1 MFQLAVRER
10 TELFQVILHFEIA
23 LVDGELTENRVEVQ
37 PPLRHPSTGLGGAV
51 SLRVHEEISI
61 RLRSGV
67 ESLRHQGR
75 SAIKRLPLLPSFQ
88 LESKGSARACQP
100 DGVNSQCLDQIELD
114 LAQHLQW
121 LNDLHWGA
129 GGVECKGLAKLV
141 D

>member
-1 MFQLAVRER
+1 
-10 TELFQVILHFEIA
+10 
-23 LVDGELTENRVEVQ
+23 
-37 PPLRHPSTGLGGAV
+37 
-51 SLRVHEEISI
+51 
-61 RLRSGV
+61 
-67 ESLRHQGR
+67 HQGR

-141 D
+141 DGTDMHPAHRGCAEVQGDSVGFLVLKDLIHSLA